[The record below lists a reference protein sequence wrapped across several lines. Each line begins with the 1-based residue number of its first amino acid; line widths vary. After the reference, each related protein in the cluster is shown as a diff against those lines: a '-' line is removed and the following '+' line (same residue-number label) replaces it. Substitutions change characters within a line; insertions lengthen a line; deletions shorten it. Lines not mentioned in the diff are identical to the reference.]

1 MGNRDYIQKIAIR
14 EKYFHY
20 FTGVPAVVDLA
31 AMRAHKARRADR
43 SNLTRQSG
51 HGLPDNR

>member
-14 EKYFHY
+14 EKDFHY